1 MAKWTNDIIVIIKTK
16 HLELI
21 HEIDNIIYLEPDMKR
36 IKFVID
42 MNSIR
47 GSDDE
52 QIRIGIRNLII
63 KDKEEG
69 LMVQSKQQEITYGII
84 KTILSSSEG
93 LIDLILYFQTENRGY
108 NDMQNLINSYFSE
121 YNINT
126 ENNNSKINKNTIRIL
141 IGNQSLFYYLGWMSS
156 QIMKVFWITKEKSL
170 FSKNFYW
177 TMSSILR
184 EIPIKICNPNNSLS
198 AL

>member
-1 MAKWTNDIIVIIKTK
+1 
-16 HLELI
+16 
-21 HEIDNIIYLEPDMKR
+21 MKR

-63 KDKEEG
+63 KDKEDG

-121 YNINT
+121 YNINI
-126 ENNNSKINKNTIRIL
+126 ENNNSKNNKNTIRIL

-156 QIMKVFWITKEKSL
+156 QIKKVFWITKEKSL
-170 FSKNFYW
+170 FSKNFYC